1 MSQENNQQKQIKPLE
16 EASIVELKAAAFD
29 LQQQLQAVMQELQS
43 RINLQQE

>member
-1 MSQENNQQKQIKPLE
+1 MSQENSQVKSLK

-43 RINLQQE
+43 RKAE